1 MHNFDVTGYLYR
13 DGSIMN
19 VTPFGCY
26 PLFYL
31 HSDYSVLCY
40 KCADKEKTDLIGAD
54 CNYEDP
60 DLYCDECSER
70 IESAYAEDEVNANA

>member
-1 MHNFDVTGYLYR
+1 MCNFDVSAYIYR

-19 VTPFGCY
+19 VTQYGCY

-40 KCADKEKTDLIGAD
+40 KCANKQKQDLIDAD
-54 CNYEDP
+54 SNWENP
-60 DLYCDECSER
+60 SLYCDECEER
-70 IESAYAEDEVNANA
+70 IESAYAENEVNTHA